1 MNRYQEVYFHFLD
14 MVETYEFLSFTDEE
28 LEAGFELKLKRALS
42 KITAFEDVEMD
53 NETGCF
59 SRPLTNMEVTILAHG
74 LLVEWL
80 SQKVFSVQG
89 MENHMSSKD
98 FTVFSSANHLK
109 EMRELHAY
117 ADKELHYLINQYCL
131 KKFPFKVK

>member
-1 MNRYQEVYFHFLD
+1 MNNYQEVYAHFLD
-14 MVETYEFLSFTDEE
+14 MIETYEFLTFTEEE
-28 LEAGFELKLKRALS
+28 LEASFELKLKRALS
-42 KITAFEDVEMD
+42 KISALSDIQMND
-53 NETGCF
+53 YTGCF
-59 SRPLTNMEVTILAHG
+59 SRTLTEMEKTILAHAI
-74 LLVEWL
+74 LVEWL

-109 EMRELHAY
+109 EMRELHIY

-131 KKFPFKVK
+131 RKLPFMVK